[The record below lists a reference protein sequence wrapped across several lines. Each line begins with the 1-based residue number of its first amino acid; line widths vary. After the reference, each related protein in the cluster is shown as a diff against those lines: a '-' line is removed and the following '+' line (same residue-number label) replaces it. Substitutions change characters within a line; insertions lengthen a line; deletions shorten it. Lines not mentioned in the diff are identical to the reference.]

1 MHAHSFLPQRAW
13 QSLSY
18 TSPLP
23 LTPHPTRGDRVRHL
37 SPLRGPHTAES
48 SNARRKALCS
58 RAVSR
63 LENQCFDPKRGV
75 LCERNPG
82 RSSLIWVDTR
92 WIISSRFL
100 EWINQRAIVIVSCVC
115 CIWKR
120 GWKYSKRRGVDAR
133 NCKKTID
140 LWTVFLLFFRRF
152 LLIRIYIFINDL
164 SLGEKCSINNIP
176 VSFPRKEEEEIC
188 RWSANIPENNAFR
201 FSPD

>member
-1 MHAHSFLPQRAW
+1 MRHHRWFVPRCISDPWYSCTPTRSCHRGLDKA
-13 QSLSY
+13 SLA
-18 TSPLP
+18 PP

-82 RSSLIWVDTR
+82 RSSNRSLIRVDTR

-140 LWTVFLLFFRRF
+140 LWTVFSSEDSYFSEFTF
-152 LLIRIYIFINDL
+152 
-164 SLGEKCSINNIP
+164 SLTT
-176 VSFPRKEEEEIC
+176 
-188 RWSANIPENNAFR
+188 
-201 FSPD
+201 